1 MKNPVPRVA
10 AVHDLSCVGRCS
22 LTVIAPTLSTM
33 SVQVCPLPTAVL
45 SSHLGGFSGLEF
57 YDFTEHMPA
66 FFRHW
71 KEESLTFDSIYSG
84 FLASEKQIDVV
95 LEFID
100 NFSHN
105 NPLVLVDPVMGDH
118 GRLYSTYTTAMQERM
133 KALVKKADIITPNF
147 TEACFLLGE
156 TYQELC
162 PESSKMEEWLHRLTE
177 MGPAIAVITGV
188 PISTDKIMNIG
199 YDRIHQVLWQDIHEY
214 IPVRYPGTGDIYAS
228 VLLGALLHGES
239 LSTAM
244 KLAADFVGLAIET
257 TFSVS
262 TPTREGVL
270 LERALPWLSRTFWQ
284 ERDIPCLSTNT
295 QKGGN

>member
-1 MKNPVPRVA
+1 MKNLVPRVA

-22 LTVIAPTLSTM
+22 LTVITPTLSALG
-33 SVQVCPLPTAVL
+33 VQVCPLPTAVL

-57 YDFTEHMPA
+57 YDFTGHMPA
-66 FFRHW
+66 FFHHW
-71 KEESLTFDSIYSG
+71 KEEGLAFDSIYSG

-100 NFSHN
+100 GFSQN

-118 GRLYSTYTTAMQERM
+118 GKLYSTYTPTMQDRM

-156 TYQELC
+156 NYQELC
-162 PESSKMEEWLHRLTE
+162 SESGVMEDWLRRLTQ
-177 MGPAIAVITGV
+177 MGPSIAVITGV
-188 PISTDKIMNIG
+188 PVASDKIMNIG
-199 YDRIHQVLWQDIHEY
+199 YDRNHQILWQDVHEY

-228 VLLGALLHGES
+228 VLLGSLLHGDS
-239 LSTAM
+239 LSAAM
-244 KLAADFVGLAIET
+244 QLAANFVGLAIET
-257 TFSVS
+257 TFSAS

-270 LERALPWLSRTFWQ
+270 LERALPWLSQTFWQ
-284 ERDIPCLSTNT
+284 EKNIPFLSTT
-295 QKGGN
+295 TEKGGN